1 VILHCN
7 QSFGQELVV
16 LHTVE
21 LFVKSLK
28 EGQNHGFDPSL
39 RILSIKSYKKYDI

>member
-16 LHTVE
+16 LHTIE

-28 EGQNHGFDPSL
+28 EGQNHDPSL